1 MSEESIYEPD
11 ELAAIDAWR
20 PPAPPDGREAAVGA
34 VRRHSAGG
42 ALMAAAMLGLRDV
55 LEPPRDDAPV
65 VVEVPGDPH
74 GPSGPVELHF
84 DAESPAATVAVLRRR

>member
-20 PPAPPDGREAAVGA
+20 PPAPPDGREAALGA

-55 LEPPRDDAPV
+55 LEPPREDAPM